1 MLNEVKALTCI
12 CRSKA
17 TITLNEDYDHRRD
30 HLVQYYG
37 SYDSPYTNNTCLV
50 LEYLSGSS
58 LQNMITSGKA
68 FSEEEVLAIAYSVLC
83 AMSRIT
89 ELKFIHRDIKVSS
102 LIPFVVQPTFLMYS
116 QSCVTAIQH
125 SGRCSRACQADGLR
139 QCLQLGL
146 QARLQGRGE
155 CSLGHS
161 QIHVPR
167 DNFIKGL

>member
-1 MLNEVKALTCI
+1 MVGSISLAMILYHQQVKHIDSRSGDSYLRMLNEVKALTCI

-89 ELKFIHRDIKVSS
+89 ELKFIHRDIKVSFTDINPICCS
-102 LIPFVVQPTFLMYS
+102 AYILNVFSILCDSHPTF
-116 QSCVTAIQH
+116 
-125 SGRCSRACQADGLR
+125 CSML
-139 QCLQLGL
+139 
-146 QARLQGRGE
+146 
-155 CSLGHS
+155 
-161 QIHVPR
+161 
-167 DNFIKGL
+167 KGMSS